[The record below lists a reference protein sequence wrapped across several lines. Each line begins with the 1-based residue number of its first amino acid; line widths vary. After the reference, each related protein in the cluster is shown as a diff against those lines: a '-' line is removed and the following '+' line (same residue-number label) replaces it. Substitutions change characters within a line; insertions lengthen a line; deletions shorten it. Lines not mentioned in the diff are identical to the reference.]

1 MYHKVYFQMGAILD
15 LTCDD
20 LERSITLDDENI
32 PASANCNNTIFSNL
46 AQTMANS
53 IWKERFEWV

>member
-1 MYHKVYFQMGAILD
+1 MGAILD

-53 IWKERFEWV
+53 I